1 MSEMLFTARM
11 KVTDRHSGFRCFFQK
26 DTRFHH
32 QTHISTGFLASEL
45 PLKEFSPC
53 CPFVNLFQKM
63 CLKLP
68 LKTRQAVAIKLL
80 FDGRVIAI
88 TRGSGVFRTNECSDE
103 FVSDLIAS
111 HSRIGVGGQL
121 KSNWECGQDS

>member
-1 MSEMLFTARM
+1 MA
-11 KVTDRHSGFRCFFQK
+11 
-26 DTRFHH
+26 
-32 QTHISTGFLASEL
+32 LASEL
-45 PLKEFSPC
+45 PLKEFSPLSL
-53 CPFVNLFQKM
+53 VNLLQK
-63 CLKLP
+63 CAKAA

-80 FDGRVIAI
+80 SDGRVIAR
-88 TRGSGVFRTNECSDE
+88 TRGGGVFCTNEYSDE

>member
-1 MSEMLFTARM
+1 MLFTARM
-11 KVTDRHSGFRCFFQK
+11 KVTDRHSGFRCFFPK
-26 DTRFHH
+26 RYS
-32 QTHISTGFLASEL
+32 ISSSNSYFDGL
-45 PLKEFSPC
+45 FSQRITPKRIFTVLSFRQC
-53 CPFVNLFQKM
+53 LQKM

-80 FDGRVIAI
+80 FDGRVIAR